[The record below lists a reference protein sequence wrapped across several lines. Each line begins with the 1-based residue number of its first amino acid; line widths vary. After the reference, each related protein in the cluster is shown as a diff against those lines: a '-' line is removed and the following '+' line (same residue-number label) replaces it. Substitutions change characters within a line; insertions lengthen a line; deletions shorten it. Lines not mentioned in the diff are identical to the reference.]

1 MGQLDGKIAVI
12 TGAASGIGRAT
23 AILFAQEGAQVALGD
38 WNADG
43 LASVE
48 REIRDAGGPSPVGI
62 PLVVT
67 RRTDV
72 SKRAD
77 AQALIAAAVETFG
90 GLDAVANVAGI
101 GLYNTTLEQTQED
114 DWDRVMAVNLKGVYL
129 VSQAA
134 IPHLRA
140 RGGGSIINVASVH
153 AMATQE
159 RIAAY
164 AASKGGVLALTR
176 AMALDL
182 VHDRIRVNAV
192 LPGAVD
198 TPLFRSALA
207 AEGKSAEELTFS
219 FDDTQAGWVARPED
233 LAPAIVFLAS
243 DGARFMT
250 GSPMI
255 VDGGLV
261 ARL

>member
-12 TGAASGIGRAT
+12 TGAASGIGRAVSL
-23 AILFAQEGAQVALGD
+23 LFAAEGAKVALGD
-38 WNADG
+38 WSEDQLQAV
-43 LASVE
+43 AAQV
-48 REIRDAGGPSPVGI
+48 RDRGGQ
-62 PLVVT
+62 VVAC
-67 RRTDV
+67 RTDV

-77 AQALIAAAVETFG
+77 AQALVATAGEVFG
-90 GLDAVANVAGI
+90 GLDVVANVAGI
-101 GLYNTTLEQTQED
+101 GLYNTTLEDTQED

-129 VSQAA
+129 ISQAA

-176 AMALDL
+176 AMAMDL
-182 VHDRIRVNAV
+182 ARDRIRVNAV

-207 AEGKSAEELTFS
+207 AEGKTAEELTFS
-219 FDDTQAGWVARPED
+219 FDDTTIGWVAQPEH
-233 LAPAIVFLAS
+233 LAAALVFLAS
-243 DGARFMT
+243 DSSRFMT

-255 VDGGLV
+255 VDGGLL

>member
-1 MGQLDGKIAVI
+1 VAQLDGKITVI
-12 TGAASGIGRAT
+12 TGAGSGIGRAT
-23 AILFAQEGAQVALGD
+23 ALLFAAEGARLALGD
-38 WNADG
+38 WN
-43 LASVE
+43 VE
-48 REIRDAGGPSPVGI
+48 SLDAVAAEIREQGGD
-62 PLVVT
+62 VVA

-72 SKRAD
+72 SKRDD
-77 AQALIAAAVETFG
+77 AQALVEGAVAAFG
-90 GLDAVANVAGI
+90 GLDICVNNAGI

-134 IPHLRA
+134 IPHLRT
-140 RGGGSIINVASVH
+140 RGGGAIVNVASVH

-182 VHDRIRVNAV
+182 APDAIRVNAI

-198 TPLFRSALA
+198 TPLFRGALA
-207 AEGKSAEELTFS
+207 DENKSAEELGFR
-219 FDDTQAGWVARPED
+219 FDARAVGRVARPEE
-233 LAPAIVFLAS
+233 LARAILFLAS
-243 DGARFMT
+243 DAASFMT
-250 GSPMI
+250 GSPMV
-255 VDGGLV
+255 VDGGLL

>member
-1 MGQLDGKIAVI
+1 MGQLDGKSAVV

-23 AILFAQEGAQVALGD
+23 ALLFAAEGARVAVGD
-38 WNADG
+38 WDDEGLQA
-43 LASVE
+43 LASEV
-48 REIRDAGGPSPVGI
+48 RDRAGR
-62 PLVVT
+62 VVAKK
-67 RRTDV
+67 TDV
-72 SKRAD
+72 SKRGD
-77 AQALIAAAVETFG
+77 AQALVSAAVDEFG
-90 GLDAVANVAGI
+90 GLDLCINNAGI

-140 RGGGSIINVASVH
+140 RGGGAIVNVASVH
-153 AMATQE
+153 AVATQE

-182 VHDRIRVNAV
+182 ARDGIRVNAV

-198 TPLFRSALA
+198 TPLFRRALA
-207 AEGKSAEELTFS
+207 DEGKSAEELGFR
-219 FDDTQAGWVARPED
+219 FDPQAIGRVAQPEE
-233 LAPAIVFLAS
+233 LARAILFLAS
-243 DGARFMT
+243 DASSFMT
-250 GSPMI
+250 GSPMV
-255 VDGGLV
+255 VDGGLL

>member
-1 MGQLDGKIAVI
+1 MGQLDGKVALI

-23 AILFAQEGAQVALGD
+23 AFLFSAEGAQLALGD
-38 WNADG
+38 WQ
-43 LASVE
+43 VE
-48 REIRDAGGPSPVGI
+48 PLEAVAGEIRSRGGK
-62 PLVVT
+62 VVA

-77 AQALIAAAVETFG
+77 AQALVAAAVEAFG
-90 GLDAVANVAGI
+90 GLDVVVNNAGI
-101 GLYNTTLEQTQED
+101 GLYNTTLEQTTED

-134 IPHLRA
+134 IPHLRT

-182 VHDRIRVNAV
+182 APDAIRVNAV

-207 AEGKSAEELTFS
+207 AEGKSAEELGFR
-219 FDDTQAGWVARPED
+219 FDPRAIGRVGQPEE
-233 LAPAIVFLAS
+233 LAHAILFLAS
-243 DGARFMT
+243 DASSFMT

-255 VDGGLV
+255 IDGGLL

>member
-23 AILFAQEGAQVALGD
+23 ALLFAQQGAKVALGD
-38 WNADG
+38 ANQVELEAVSRQVGDG
-43 LASVE
+43 
-48 REIRDAGGPSPVGI
+48 GGQ
-62 PLVVT
+62 VVS

-72 SKRAD
+72 SKKAD
-77 AQALIAAAVETFG
+77 AQALVQAAVDAFG
-90 GLDAVANVAGI
+90 GLDTVANVAGI
-101 GLYNTTLEQTQED
+101 GLYNTTLEDTEED

-153 AMATQE
+153 AMATQA

-176 AMALDL
+176 AMAIDL
-182 VHDRIRVNAV
+182 ARDRVRVNAV

-219 FDDTQAGWVARPED
+219 FDDTEIGWVAQPEL
-233 LAPAIVFLAS
+233 LATTLVFLAS
-243 DGARFMT
+243 DGSRFMT
-250 GSPMI
+250 GSPLI

>member
-1 MGQLDGKIAVI
+1 MGQLERKIVVL

-23 AILFAQEGAQVALGD
+23 ALLFAAEGAQLALGD
-38 WNADG
+38 WNAES
-43 LASVE
+43 LAGVAD
-48 REIRDAGGPSPVGI
+48 EIRTGGGQ
-62 PLVVT
+62 VVA
-67 RRTDV
+67 RSTDV
-72 SKRAD
+72 SRRAD
-77 AQALIAAAVETFG
+77 AQALVTAAVEAFG
-90 GLDAVANVAGI
+90 GLDVLVNNAGI

-114 DWDRVMAVNLKGVYL
+114 DWDRVLAVNLKSVYL

-134 IPHLRA
+134 IPHIRA
-140 RGGGSIINVASVH
+140 RGGGSIVNVASVH

-176 AMALDL
+176 AMAMDL
-182 VHDRIRVNAV
+182 APDAIRVNAV

-207 AEGKSAEELTFS
+207 DEGKTAEELGFRY
-219 FDDTQAGWVARPED
+219 DPRAIGRVGQPEELAR
-233 LAPAIVFLAS
+233 AILFLAG
-243 DGARFMT
+243 DGSSFMT
-250 GSPMI
+250 GAPLV
-255 VDGGLV
+255 VDGGLL

>member
-23 AILFAQEGAQVALGD
+23 AILFAQEGARVALGD
-38 WNADG
+38 WDADG
-43 LASVE
+43 LAGVE
-48 REIRDAGGPSPVGI
+48 REIRDSGGRA
-62 PLVVT
+62 VT

-72 SKRAD
+72 SRRAE
-77 AQALIAAAVETFG
+77 AQALIAAAVEAFG
-90 GLDAVANVAGI
+90 GLDVVANVAGV
-101 GLYNTTLEQTQED
+101 GLYNTTLEQTREE
-114 DWDRVMAVNLKGVYL
+114 DWDRVMAINLKGVYL

-153 AMATQE
+153 AVATQE

-176 AMALDL
+176 AMALEL

-207 AEGKSAEELTFS
+207 AEGRSAEELTFS
-219 FDDTQAGWVARPED
+219 FDDTQAGWVSRPQD
-233 LAPAIVFLAS
+233 LAPALVFLAS
-243 DGARFMT
+243 DRSRFMT

>member
-12 TGAASGIGRAT
+12 TGAASGIGKAT
-23 AILFAQEGAQVALGD
+23 ALRFAKEGAKVALGD
-38 WNADG
+38 ANEVGLEAVARQVRDDG
-43 LASVE
+43 G
-48 REIRDAGGPSPVGI
+48 D
-62 PLVVT
+62 VVS

-72 SKRAD
+72 AKKAD
-77 AQALIAAAVETFG
+77 AQALIQVAVDAFG
-90 GLDAVANVAGI
+90 GLDAVANVAAI
-101 GLYNTTLEQTQED
+101 GLYNTTLEDTRED

-153 AMATQE
+153 AIATQE

-176 AMALDL
+176 AMAMDL
-182 VHDRIRVNAV
+182 ARDRIRVNAV
-192 LPGAVD
+192 CPGAVD
-198 TPLFRSALA
+198 TPMFRSALA
-207 AEGKSAEELTFS
+207 AEGKTAEELTFS
-219 FDDTQAGWVARPED
+219 FDDTEIGWIAQPD
-233 LAPAIVFLAS
+233 LLAAALVFLAS
-243 DGARFMT
+243 DGSRFMT

>member
-1 MGQLDGKIAVI
+1 MGQLDGKAAVI

-23 AILFAQEGAQVALGD
+23 AVLFAREGAKVALGD
-38 WNADG
+38 RHEVG
-43 LASVE
+43 LETVT
-48 REIRDAGGPSPVGI
+48 RQIRDAGGEAVARP
-62 PLVVT
+62 
-67 RRTDV
+67 TDV

-77 AQALIAAAVETFG
+77 AQALVDAAVQAFG

-101 GLYNTTLEQTQED
+101 GLYNTTLEETKED
-114 DWDRVMAVNLKGVYL
+114 DWDRVMAINLKGVYL

-176 AMALDL
+176 AMALEL

-198 TPLFRSALA
+198 TPLFRSALE
-207 AEGKSAEELTFS
+207 AEGKTAEELTFS
-219 FDDTQAGWVARPED
+219 FDDTEAGWVAKPED
-233 LAPAIVFLAS
+233 LAAAIAFLAGDAS
-243 DGARFMT
+243 RFMT

>member
-1 MGQLDGKIAVI
+1 MGQLEHKVALV

-23 AILFAQEGAQVALGD
+23 ALLFATEDARVALGD
-38 WNADG
+38 RQSAELD
-43 LASVE
+43 AVAE
-48 REIRDAGGPSPVGI
+48 EIRAAGGEV
-62 PLVVT
+62 LA
-67 RRTDV
+67 RRTNV
-72 SKRAD
+72 SRRD
-77 AQALIAAAVETFG
+77 EAQALVAAAVETFG
-90 GLDAVANVAGI
+90 GLDVVVNNAGI
-101 GLYNTTLEQTQED
+101 GLFNTTLEQTAED
-114 DWDRVMAVNLKGVYL
+114 DWDRVMAVNLKSVYL

-140 RGGGSIINVASVH
+140 RGGGSIINIASVH

-182 VHDRIRVNAV
+182 ALDGIRVNAV

-198 TPLFRSALA
+198 TSMFRSALA
-207 AEGKSAEELTFS
+207 EEGKTAEELGFR
-219 FDDTQAGWVARPED
+219 FDDRAIGRVAQPVE
-233 LAPAIVFLAS
+233 LARAILFLAS
-243 DGARFMT
+243 DASSFMT
-250 GSPMI
+250 GSPVL
-255 VDGGLV
+255 VDGGLL

>member
-1 MGQLDGKIAVI
+1 MGQLEGKIAVV
-12 TGAASGIGRAT
+12 TGAASGIGKAT
-23 AILFAQEGAQVALGD
+23 AWLFAAEGAQLALGD
-38 WNADG
+38 WNVEALEATAAD
-43 LASVE
+43 
-48 REIRDAGGPSPVGI
+48 IRGSCGQ
-62 PLVVT
+62 VVA

-72 SKRAD
+72 SQRAD
-77 AQALIAAAVETFG
+77 AQALIAAAIETFG
-90 GLDAVANVAGI
+90 GLDVLVNNAGI

-114 DWDRVMAVNLKGVYL
+114 DWDRVIAVNLKGVYL

-134 IPHLRA
+134 IPHIRT
-140 RGGGSIINVASVH
+140 RGGGSIVNVASVH
-153 AMATQE
+153 SMATQE

-182 VHDRIRVNAV
+182 APDAIRVNAI

-207 AEGKSAEELTFS
+207 DENKSAEELGFR
-219 FDDTQAGWVARPED
+219 FDPHAIGRVAQPEE
-233 LAPAIVFLAS
+233 LARAILFLAS
-243 DGARFMT
+243 DASSFITGA
-250 GSPMI
+250 PLI
-255 VDGGLV
+255 VDGGLL

>member
-1 MGQLDGKIAVI
+1 MGQLDGKVALI

-23 AILFAQEGAQVALGD
+23 AFLFSAEGARLALGD
-38 WNADG
+38 WQAEPLEVVAG
-43 LASVE
+43 
-48 REIRDAGGPSPVGI
+48 EIRSRGGK
-62 PLVVT
+62 VVA

-77 AQALIAAAVETFG
+77 AQALVTAAVEAFG
-90 GLDAVANVAGI
+90 GLDVVVNNAGI
-101 GLYNTTLEQTQED
+101 GLYNTTLEQTSED

-129 VSQAA
+129 ISQAA

-176 AMALDL
+176 AMAMDL
-182 VHDRIRVNAV
+182 APDAIRVNAV

-207 AEGKSAEELTFS
+207 AEGKPAEELGFR
-219 FDDTQAGWVARPED
+219 FDPRAIGRVGQPEELAR
-233 LAPAIVFLAS
+233 AILFLAS
-243 DGARFMT
+243 DASSFMT

-255 VDGGLV
+255 VDGGLL